1 MCFIFFLRPHI
12 LNEITFSKQSSPRSC
27 LCPIKRIAGLYELRG
42 MIKFILSQENPL
54 PVSGTSFPTRKATF
68 CFGSNL
74 GRLLV
79 IAYIATESKK

>member
-1 MCFIFFLRPHI
+1 MKLLLANRIALDVTPQNMR
-12 LNEITFSKQSSPRSC
+12 RYAAC

-42 MIKFILSQENPL
+42 MIKFILLQENPL
-54 PVSGTSFPTRKATF
+54 PVSCTSFPTRKATF

-79 IAYIATESKK
+79 ITYIATESKR